1 MAMSPAIEMLIKE
14 KKTKVYLV
22 KETAKFETTETG
34 KIREH
39 VEEIFEKNK
48 EILDHGKKNVL
59 IMWGENDTLMTDW
72 WIWGENESLE
82 EGAMIEVYLFRGTQ
96 RYESPIVTAE
106 DGLLALAGEIDR

>member
-59 IMWGENDTLMTDW
+59 IMWGEN
-72 WIWGENESLE
+72 ESLE
-82 EGAMIEVYLFRGTQ
+82 EGAMIEVYLFRGAQ

-106 DGLLALAGEIDR
+106 DGLLALAGEID

>member
-22 KETAKFETTETG
+22 KETAKFETTETE

-59 IMWGENDTLMTDW
+59 IM
-72 WIWGENESLE
+72 WGENESLE

>member
-59 IMWGENDTLMTDW
+59 IMWGEN
-72 WIWGENESLE
+72 ESLE
-82 EGAMIEVYLFRGTQ
+82 EGAMIEVYLFRGAQ

>member
-59 IMWGENDTLMTDW
+59 IMWGEN
-72 WIWGENESLE
+72 ESLE

>member
-22 KETAKFETTETG
+22 KETAKFETTETE

-59 IMWGENDTLMTDW
+59 IMWGEN
-72 WIWGENESLE
+72 ESLE
-82 EGAMIEVYLFRGTQ
+82 EGAMIEVYLFRGAQ